1 MFIQN
6 IAHNLARS
14 ERSLGKLRS
23 KLRSKLGPPEVAGQ
37 EREGGLVTLDYHST
51 EQAICDKRSWAVHA
65 RPGSGIYLELTGALL
80 P

>member
-1 MFIQN
+1 MYDVSGKIVHK
-6 IAHNLARS
+6 IVHNFGHLKRQDKTK
-14 ERSLGKLRS
+14 ERG
-23 KLRSKLGPPEVAGQ
+23 
-37 EREGGLVTLDYHST
+37 GGLVTLDYHSS

>member
-23 KLRSKLGPPEVAGQ
+23 KLVPPEVTGQ
-37 EREGGLVTLDYHST
+37 KREGGLVTLDYHST

>member
-1 MFIQN
+1 MYDLSGKTVHKIV
-6 IAHNLARS
+6 HNFVRLKRQDKTK
-14 ERSLGKLRS
+14 ERG
-23 KLRSKLGPPEVAGQ
+23 
-37 EREGGLVTLDYHST
+37 GGLVTLDYHSS

>member
-1 MFIQN
+1 MDEVWGNFVQN
-6 IAHNLARS
+6 FVQNFGRLKWQDKTK
-14 ERSLGKLRS
+14 ERG
-23 KLRSKLGPPEVAGQ
+23 
-37 EREGGLVTLDYHST
+37 GGLVTLDYHSS

>member
-1 MFIQN
+1 MDDLSGKTVHKIV
-6 IAHNLARS
+6 HNFVRLKRQDKTK
-14 ERSLGKLRS
+14 ERG
-23 KLRSKLGPPEVAGQ
+23 
-37 EREGGLVTLDYHST
+37 GGLVTLDYHSS